1 MCEVIH
7 KIITIHKS
15 ITIFLR
21 EICSKRESN
30 QSFFL
35 IFAFFKIFQSIT
47 AMTKE
52 LIYIFLGGGTG
63 SVLRYCVQV
72 ALHERI
78 VPYSFPWATFTV
90 NILGSFLIGL
100 FYTLSARFNLST
112 EIRMLLTTGLCG
124 GFTTFSTFSNDGLIM
139 IKQGFYGM
147 FILYTLLSIV
157 LGVIAAFAGG
167 AFGRYI

>member
-1 MCEVIH
+1 
-7 KIITIHKS
+7 
-15 ITIFLR
+15 
-21 EICSKRESN
+21 
-30 QSFFL
+30 
-35 IFAFFKIFQSIT
+35 
-47 AMTKE
+47 MTKE

-63 SVLRYCVQV
+63 SVLRYCMQV

-78 VPYSFPWATFTV
+78 IPYSFPWATFTV

-112 EIRMLLTTGLCG
+112 EVRMLLTTGLCG

-139 IKQGFYGM
+139 IKQGFYSL

-157 LGVIAAFAGG
+157 LGVIAAFVGG

>member
-1 MCEVIH
+1 MS
-7 KIITIHKS
+7 KI
-15 ITIFLR
+15 LM
-21 EICSKRESN
+21 
-30 QSFFL
+30 
-35 IFAFFKIFQSIT
+35 A
-47 AMTKE
+47 
-52 LIYIFLGGGTG
+52 IFLGGGTG
-63 SVLRYCVQV
+63 SVLRYCVQLM
-72 ALHERI
+72 LHERI

-112 EIRMLLTTGLCG
+112 EIRLLLTTGLCG

-147 FILYTLLSIV
+147 FFLYTLLSIL
-157 LGVIAAFAGG
+157 LGIIAAFAGG

>member
-1 MCEVIH
+1 
-7 KIITIHKS
+7 
-15 ITIFLR
+15 
-21 EICSKRESN
+21 
-30 QSFFL
+30 
-35 IFAFFKIFQSIT
+35 
-47 AMTKE
+47 MTKE

-63 SVLRYCVQV
+63 SILRYCMQV

-78 VPYSFPWATFTV
+78 IPYSFPWATFTV

-112 EIRMLLTTGLCG
+112 EVRMLLTTGLCG

-139 IKQGFYGM
+139 IKQGFYSL

-157 LGVIAAFAGG
+157 MGVIAAFVGG

>member
-1 MCEVIH
+1 
-7 KIITIHKS
+7 
-15 ITIFLR
+15 
-21 EICSKRESN
+21 
-30 QSFFL
+30 
-35 IFAFFKIFQSIT
+35 
-47 AMTKE
+47 MTKE

-63 SVLRYCVQV
+63 SVLRYCVQM

-78 VPYSFPWATFTV
+78 VPYSFPWATFAV

-112 EIRMLLTTGLCG
+112 EVRMLLTTGLCG

-139 IKQGFYGM
+139 IKQGFYSI
-147 FILYTLLSIV
+147 FILYALLSIV